1 MNIYTDNSKSVLE
14 FLSIF
19 LSLQKYITY
28 FSMDNYLVLLDMKPS
43 FKLLKLNCFKIIT
56 RALRSWLLVSTRL
69 SERKSHV
76 EIYIKL
82 SKRNGIFIN
91 KTVDS
96 TYCFL

>member
-1 MNIYTDNSKSVLE
+1 MFTN
-14 FLSIF
+14 
-19 LSLQKYITY
+19 
-28 FSMDNYLVLLDMKPS
+28 NYLVLLDRKPS

-69 SERKSHV
+69 SERKSYV

-96 TYCFL
+96 IYCFL